1 MRNVA
6 ILLLLVFSLGGCD
19 LFRVRDSDPPA
30 KPAPWN
36 SYATNWDLCL
46 ENLEYCYGDSRN
58 AVKYQ
63 SLFTPDFAFHFS
75 AQDVN
80 DYSIPPTWTASQEQD
95 MLLNLHSQSDS
106 LAVILSEIP
115 EQPDE
120 ISSSEAN
127 IYRRYEVL
135 RYFGGSGEPETYSGE
150 LELNFGKSEAYWH
163 IESWYDYRSEGNP
176 TWGKLKHDFSQ

>member
-6 ILLLLVFSLGGCD
+6 ILLLFVLSLGGCD
-19 LFRVRDSDPPA
+19 FFRVRDSDPPS

-46 ENLEYCYGDSRN
+46 ENLEYCYEDSRN

-63 SLFTPDFAFHFS
+63 TLFTPGFAFHFS
-75 AQDVN
+75 VQDVN

-95 MLLNLHSQSDS
+95 MLLNLFSQSDS
-106 LAVILSEIP
+106 LAITLTELP
-115 EQPDE
+115 GQPDE
-120 ISSSEAN
+120 ISSSEAT

-135 RYFGGSGEPETYSGE
+135 RYPTGSGEPETHSGE
-150 LELNFGKSEAYWH
+150 LELNFSKSEAYWY
-163 IESWYDYRSEGNP
+163 IRDWYDYRSQDNP
-176 TWGKLKHDFSQ
+176 TWGKLKYDFSQ